1 VIGTNKYLLAR
12 NTGLLPSPSYFGFIQ
27 IDSSAIDMPVSHA
40 KSCRN
45 GVFYLV
51 RR

>member
-1 VIGTNKYLLAR
+1 MIGTNKYLLAR
-12 NTGLLPSPSYFGFIQ
+12 NTGLLPSQSYFGFIQ
-27 IDSSAIDMPVSHA
+27 IDRSTVDMAVSHA

-45 GVFYLV
+45 GIFYLA